1 MFFHMQQCVPSFLAE
16 PTFFEDGAIVN
27 KQAQQQM
34 TQKGRTAFDLSS
46 LRAMCIAPVDFIHR
60 HESRPTS
67 LGAKFGSSDWNSG
80 NSIRGEAPLVA
91 NG

>member
-1 MFFHMQQCVPSFLAE
+1 MRFIVPRG
-16 PTFFEDGAIVN
+16 THFFEDGAIVN

-34 TQKGRTAFDLSS
+34 TQKGRTAFGLSS
-46 LRAMCIAPVDFIHR
+46 LRAMCVACVDVIHR
-60 HESRPTS
+60 HEPRPAS
-67 LGAKFGSSDWNSG
+67 LGTDFFGSDWNSG